1 MKEKEEN
8 INDNNSKDKNDFL
21 NNDINYYELFDKIIK
36 QIDKDILKDTNLV
49 QIDNNEIINKIQNIF
64 IKLFSDG
71 KNLLEIKNKFGNNLS
86 QYYLSTGKI
95 ILSLEIVKIYY
106 KILINEID
114 GKKNFVVWLINNN
127 SNEKNLFE
135 IGVEIQSNPKD
146 IIYFY
151 KQVFEIIEKLNI
163 NYIVYQILEKR
174 KENIF
179 ILSIKE
185 DKYYLLLFLYEKTKK
200 YFPSSNPL
208 EIKNRLGLA
217 PLHLS
222 SYYLSREMT
231 DMLLISGCNVNI
243 EDKRKNIP
251 LHFAVKGGDLSIV
264 KKLIFY
270 GGDKKKLNNEKLS
283 PTDYAK
289 KYGNST
295 MVNLFTNNPFN
306 QLGSLKNKK
315 FDKLFILLLLGCVII
330 KYTINKHFWKSYIS
344 DFICLVSFLYIII
357 RSKNYYLFNYLNNK
371 KDSNNI
377 SFEDL
382 FIQCNFDKI
391 KIKKICSKCKIL
403 KKYGTK
409 HCIVCDSCVEGFDHH
424 CYWINKCINNEILP
438 EFIIF
443 LLITLLCL
451 SINLALF
458 FLEIKKIL
466 FNKNISRDFSYY
478 LNISL
483 LLLYLFIFSFG
494 IAIIVSLLYQRLID
508 KIKSKKKMTLE
519 ENLLNTKNNED
530 DGIEKHN
537 IINN

>member
-106 KILINEID
+106 KILINEIN
-114 GKKNFVVWLINNN
+114 GIKNFVVWLINNN

-151 KQVFEIIEKLNI
+151 KQLFEIIEKLNI

-251 LHFAVKGGDLSIV
+251 LDFAEKGGNLSIA

-270 GGDKKKLNNEKLS
+270 
-283 PTDYAK
+283 
-289 KYGNST
+289 
-295 MVNLFTNNPFN
+295 
-306 QLGSLKNKK
+306 
-315 FDKLFILLLLGCVII
+315 
-330 KYTINKHFWKSYIS
+330 
-344 DFICLVSFLYIII
+344 
-357 RSKNYYLFNYLNNK
+357 
-371 KDSNNI
+371 
-377 SFEDL
+377 
-382 FIQCNFDKI
+382 
-391 KIKKICSKCKIL
+391 
-403 KKYGTK
+403 
-409 HCIVCDSCVEGFDHH
+409 
-424 CYWINKCINNEILP
+424 
-438 EFIIF
+438 
-443 LLITLLCL
+443 
-451 SINLALF
+451 
-458 FLEIKKIL
+458 
-466 FNKNISRDFSYY
+466 
-478 LNISL
+478 
-483 LLLYLFIFSFG
+483 
-494 IAIIVSLLYQRLID
+494 
-508 KIKSKKKMTLE
+508 
-519 ENLLNTKNNED
+519 
-530 DGIEKHN
+530 
-537 IINN
+537 